1 MEGLIFG
8 GAYIRREL
16 CVSKS
21 VRLILGRK
29 FASQN
34 RLGELIVERKFIYV
48 SNLQKVFSETHVE
61 DIDLS
66 KT

>member
-1 MEGLIFG
+1 MKTNENASELTGHQDFRAERLLGIFNFKGPFWEGLIFG

-21 VRLILGRK
+21 VRLILGGK

-34 RLGELIVERKFIYV
+34 RLG
-48 SNLQKVFSETHVE
+48 
-61 DIDLS
+61 
-66 KT
+66 